1 MSASIVVCGSG
12 IVGLSAAL
20 AFARKGEPVTLVGP
34 RPAAPSLAQDEF
46 YPRVYAL
53 SPASQRFLASI
64 GVWDLMDPRR
74 LTSVQAMEIHGDG
87 NGLLNLNAWQTAQS
101 ELAWIVESSEI
112 ERVLVQAAQVM
123 GLHWVT
129 EKFASYTPGTL
140 TTERGTTLA
149 AELFIAAD
157 GAQSPLRAAAGLP
170 VDSRP
175 YGATALGA
183 HLDCSLPHQGTA
195 LQWFGA
201 DGVLALL
208 PMPDTTN
215 GPQVSMVWSLKED
228 IAQSLQAMSAQE
240 RASTLQARLAA
251 ATAGR
256 LGALTLRGAVHSFPL
271 SLDQSPLIGD
281 RVALAG
287 DAAHRV
293 HPLAGQGLNLG
304 LGDVQ
309 ALVDTVTSR
318 ESFRSPGDP
327 MVLRRYRRL
336 RAEPVLAMRLVT
348 DGLARL
354 FDIQHAP
361 VVWLR
366 NMGMNLAEKLP
377 FIKRQLISGA
387 SR

>member
-12 IVGLSAAL
+12 IVGLATAL
-20 AFARKGEPVTLVGP
+20 AFARKGEAVTLVGP
-34 RPAAPSLAQDEF
+34 RPTVQRLSQDEF
-46 YPRVYAL
+46 FARVYAL

-64 GVWDLMDPRR
+64 GVWDLMDARR

-87 NGLLNLNAWQTAQS
+87 DGLLNLNAWQSAQS

-112 ERVLVQAAQVM
+112 ERVLVQAAQVV
-123 GLHWVT
+123 GLRWIT
-129 EKFASYTPGTL
+129 EKFASYTSGAL
-140 TTERGTTLA
+140 TTDRGTTLE

-157 GAQSPLRAAAGLP
+157 GAQSPLRAAAGLT
-170 VDSRP
+170 VESRP
-175 YGATALGA
+175 YGATALVA
-183 HLDCSLPHQGTA
+183 HVNCSVPHQGTA
-195 LQWFGA
+195 LQWFGS
-201 DGVLALL
+201 DGVLAFL
-208 PMPDTTN
+208 PMPDTAL
-215 GPQVSMVWSLKED
+215 GPQVSMVWSLKEA
-228 IAQSLQAMSAQE
+228 IANEVLGMPAAQQASALQ
-240 RASTLQARLAA
+240 TRLAA

-256 LGALTLRGAVHSFPL
+256 LGALTLRSAVHGFPL
-271 SLDQSPLIGD
+271 TLNQSPMIGD
-281 RVALAG
+281 CLALAG
-287 DAAHRV
+287 DAAHRL

-309 ALVDTVTSR
+309 ALVDTVAAR

-336 RAEPVLAMRLVT
+336 RAEPVMAMRLVT

-354 FDIQHAP
+354 FDVQHAP

-377 FIKRQLISGA
+377 FIKRQLIAGA

>member
-1 MSASIVVCGSG
+1 MSASIVICGSG
-12 IVGLSAAL
+12 IVGLSTAL
-20 AFARKGEPVTLVGP
+20 AFARKGEAVTLVGP
-34 RPAAPSLAQDEF
+34 RPAAPTLAQDEF

-53 SPASQRFLASI
+53 SPTSQRFLTSI
-64 GVWDLMDPRR
+64 GVWGLMDARR
-74 LTSVQAMEIHGDG
+74 LTAVQAMEIHGDG
-87 NGLLNLNAWQTAQS
+87 NGLLNLNAWQSAQA

-129 EKFASYTPGTL
+129 EKFASYMPGTL
-140 TTERGTTLA
+140 TTERGTTLE

-157 GAQSPLRAAAGLP
+157 GAQSPLRAAAGLT

-175 YGATALGA
+175 YGATALVA
-183 HLDCSLPHQGTA
+183 HFDCSLPHQGTA

-208 PMPDTTN
+208 PMPDTTK
-215 GPQVSMVWSLKED
+215 GPQVSMVWSLKDE
-228 IAQSLQAMSAQE
+228 ISQSLQAMPSQE
-240 RASTLQARLAA
+240 RALALQTRLAA
-251 ATAGR
+251 VTAGR
-256 LGALTLRGAVHSFPL
+256 LGALTLRGAVHAFPL
-271 SLDQSPLIGD
+271 TLDQSPLIAD
-281 RVALAG
+281 RLALAG

-309 ALVDTVTSR
+309 ALVDTVATR

>member
-1 MSASIVVCGSG
+1 MQN
-12 IVGLSAAL
+12 LS
-20 AFARKGEPVTLVGP
+20 
-34 RPAAPSLAQDEF
+34 QDEF
-46 YPRVYAL
+46 FARVYAL

-64 GVWDLMDPRR
+64 GVWDLMDARR

-87 NGLLNLNAWQTAQS
+87 NGLLNLNAWQSAQS

-123 GLHWVT
+123 GLRWVT
-129 EKFASYTPGTL
+129 EKFASYAPGAL
-140 TTERGTTLA
+140 TTDRGTTLE

-157 GAQSPLRAAAGLP
+157 GAQSPLRAAAGLTAE
-170 VDSRP
+170 SRP
-175 YGATALGA
+175 YGATALVA
-183 HLDCSLPHQGTA
+183 HFNCKVPHQGTA
-195 LQWFGA
+195 LQWFGS

-208 PMPDTTN
+208 PMPDTAQ
-215 GPQVSMVWSLKED
+215 GPQVSMVWSLKEA
-228 IAQSLQAMSAQE
+228 IANEVLAMPAAQQASA
-240 RASTLQARLAA
+240 LHIRLAA

-256 LGALTLRGAVHSFPL
+256 LGALTLRSAVHGFPL
-271 SLDQSPLIGD
+271 TLNQSPIIGD
-281 RVALAG
+281 CLALAG
-287 DAAHRV
+287 DAAHRL

-309 ALVDTVTSR
+309 ALVDTVAAR

-336 RAEPVLAMRLVT
+336 RAEPVMAMRLVT

-377 FIKRQLISGA
+377 FIKRQLIAGA

>member
-12 IVGLSAAL
+12 IVGLSTAL
-20 AFARKGEPVTLVGP
+20 AFARKGEAVTLIGP
-34 RPAAPSLAQDEF
+34 RPTVPNLAQDEF
-46 YPRVYAL
+46 YARVYAL

-64 GVWDLMDPRR
+64 GVWDLMDARR
-74 LTSVQAMEIHGDG
+74 LTAVQAMEIHGDG
-87 NGLLNLNAWQTAQS
+87 DGLLNLNAWQSAQS

-129 EKFASYTPGTL
+129 EKFASYTPGAL
-140 TTERGTTLA
+140 ITERGTTLQ

-157 GAQSPLRAAAGLP
+157 GAQSPLRAAAGLT

-175 YGATALGA
+175 YGATALVA
-183 HLDCSLPHQGTA
+183 HFDCTVPHQGTA

-208 PMPDTTN
+208 PMPDTTT
-215 GPQVSMVWSLKED
+215 GPQVSMVWSLKEG
-228 IAQSLQAMSAQE
+228 IANALLAMNPQE
-240 RASTLQARLAA
+240 RAHELQARLAA
-251 ATAGR
+251 VTAAR
-256 LGALTLRGAVHSFPL
+256 LGVLSLRGTVHGFPLTLN
-271 SLDQSPLIGD
+271 QSPMIGD

-287 DAAHRV
+287 DAAHRL

-309 ALVDTVTSR
+309 CLVDTVAGR

>member
-12 IVGLSAAL
+12 VVGLSTAL

-123 GLHWVT
+123 GLRWVT

-157 GAQSPLRAAAGLP
+157 GAQSPLRAAAGLT
-170 VDSRP
+170 VDSRS
-175 YGATALGA
+175 YGATALVA

-256 LGALTLRGAVHSFPL
+256 LGVLTLRGAVYSFPL

>member
-12 IVGLSAAL
+12 IVGLATAL
-20 AFARKGEPVTLVGP
+20 AFARKGEAVTLVGP
-34 RPAAPSLAQDEF
+34 RPTVQRLSQDEF
-46 YPRVYAL
+46 FARVYAL

-64 GVWDLMDPRR
+64 GVWDLMDARR

-87 NGLLNLNAWQTAQS
+87 DGLLNLNAWQSAQS

-112 ERVLVQAAQVM
+112 ERVLVQAAQVV
-123 GLHWVT
+123 GLRWIT
-129 EKFASYTPGTL
+129 EKFASYTSGAL
-140 TTERGTTLA
+140 TTDRGTTLE

-157 GAQSPLRAAAGLP
+157 GAQSPLRAAAGLT
-170 VDSRP
+170 VESRP
-175 YGATALGA
+175 YGATALVA
-183 HLDCSLPHQGTA
+183 HVNCSVPHQGTA
-195 LQWFGA
+195 LQWFGS
-201 DGVLALL
+201 DGVLAFL
-208 PMPDTTN
+208 PMPDTAL
-215 GPQVSMVWSLKED
+215 GPQVSMVWSLKEA
-228 IAQSLQAMSAQE
+228 IANELLAMPAAQQASALQ
-240 RASTLQARLAA
+240 TRLAA

-256 LGALTLRGAVHSFPL
+256 LGALTLRSTVHGFPL
-271 SLDQSPLIGD
+271 TLNQSPMIGD
-281 RVALAG
+281 CLALAG
-287 DAAHRV
+287 DAAHRL

-309 ALVDTVTSR
+309 ALVDTVAAR

-336 RAEPVLAMRLVT
+336 RAEPVMAMRLVT

-361 VVWLR
+361 VVRLR

-377 FIKRQLISGA
+377 FIKRQLIAGA

>member
-12 IVGLSAAL
+12 VVGLSTAL

-123 GLHWVT
+123 GLRWVT

-157 GAQSPLRAAAGLP
+157 GAQSPLRAAAGLT
-170 VDSRP
+170 VDSRS
-175 YGATALGA
+175 YGATALVA

-256 LGALTLRGAVHSFPL
+256 LGVLTLRGAVHSFPL

>member
-12 IVGLSAAL
+12 IVGLATAL
-20 AFARKGEPVTLVGP
+20 AFARKGEAVTLVGP
-34 RPAAPSLAQDEF
+34 RPTVQNLSQDEF
-46 YPRVYAL
+46 FARVYAL

-64 GVWDLMDPRR
+64 GVWALIDARR

-87 NGLLNLNAWQTAQS
+87 NGLLNLNAWQSAQS

-123 GLHWVT
+123 GLRWVT
-129 EKFASYTPGTL
+129 EKFASYAPGAL
-140 TTERGTTLA
+140 TTDRGTTLE

-157 GAQSPLRAAAGLP
+157 GAQSPLRAAAGLT
-170 VDSRP
+170 VESRP
-175 YGATALGA
+175 YGSTALVA
-183 HLDCSLPHQGTA
+183 HFNCSVPHQGTA
-195 LQWFGA
+195 LQWFGSE
-201 DGVLALL
+201 GVLALL
-208 PMPDTTN
+208 PMPDTAQ
-215 GPQVSMVWSLKED
+215 GPQVSMVWSLKEA
-228 IAQSLQAMSAQE
+228 IANEVLAMPAAQQASALQ
-240 RASTLQARLAA
+240 TRLAA

-256 LGALTLRGAVHSFPL
+256 LGALTLRSAVHGFPL
-271 SLDQSPLIGD
+271 TLNQSPIIGD
-281 RVALAG
+281 CLALAG
-287 DAAHRV
+287 DAAHRL

-309 ALVDTVTSR
+309 ALVDTVAAR

-336 RAEPVLAMRLVT
+336 RAEPVMAMRLVT

-366 NMGMNLAEKLP
+366 NTGMNLAEKLP
-377 FIKRQLISGA
+377 FIKRQLIAGA

>member
-12 IVGLSAAL
+12 IVGLSTAL
-20 AFARKGEPVTLVGP
+20 AFSRRGEPVTLVGP

-64 GVWDLMDPRR
+64 GVWDLMDSRR
-74 LTSVQAMEIHGDG
+74 LTAVQAMEIHGDG

-123 GLHWVT
+123 GLRWVT

-157 GAQSPLRAAAGLP
+157 GAQSPLRAAAGLT

-175 YGATALGA
+175 YGATALVA

-228 IAQSLQAMSAQE
+228 IAQSLQAMSPQE

-251 ATAGR
+251 ATVGR
-256 LGALTLRGAVHSFPL
+256 LGTLTLRGAVHSFPL
-271 SLDQSPLIGD
+271 TLDQSPLIGD

>member
-12 IVGLSAAL
+12 IVGLATAV
-20 AFARKGEPVTLVGP
+20 AFARKGEAVTLVGP
-34 RPAAPSLAQDEF
+34 RPTVQSLSQDEF
-46 YPRVYAL
+46 FARVYAL

-64 GVWDLMDPRR
+64 GVWALIDARR

-87 NGLLNLNAWQTAQS
+87 NGLLNLNAWQSAQS

-112 ERVLVQAAQVM
+112 ERVLVQAAQVV
-123 GLHWVT
+123 GLRWIT
-129 EKFASYTPGTL
+129 EKFASYTSGAL
-140 TTERGTTLA
+140 TTDRGTTLE

-157 GAQSPLRAAAGLP
+157 GAQSPLRAAAGLT
-170 VDSRP
+170 VESRP
-175 YGATALGA
+175 YGATALVA
-183 HLDCSLPHQGTA
+183 HVNCSVPHQGTA
-195 LQWFGA
+195 LQWFGS
-201 DGVLALL
+201 DGVLAFL
-208 PMPDTTN
+208 PMPDTAL
-215 GPQVSMVWSLKED
+215 GPQVSMVWSLKEA
-228 IAQSLQAMSAQE
+228 IANELLAMPAAQQASALQ
-240 RASTLQARLAA
+240 TRLAA

-256 LGALTLRGAVHSFPL
+256 LGALTLRSAVHGFPL
-271 SLDQSPLIGD
+271 TLNQSPMIGD
-281 RVALAG
+281 CLALAG
-287 DAAHRV
+287 DAAHRL

-309 ALVDTVTSR
+309 ALVDTVAAR

-336 RAEPVLAMRLVT
+336 RAEPVMAMRLVT

-361 VVWLR
+361 VVRLR

-377 FIKRQLISGA
+377 FIKRQLIAGA

>member
-12 IVGLSAAL
+12 IVGLSTAL
-20 AFARKGEPVTLVGP
+20 AFARKGEAVTLVGP
-34 RPAAPSLAQDEF
+34 RPAVPTLAQDEF
-46 YPRVYAL
+46 FPRVYAL

-64 GVWDLMDPRR
+64 GVWDLMDARR

-87 NGLLNLNAWQTAQS
+87 NGLLNLNAWQSAQS

-157 GAQSPLRAAAGLP
+157 GAQSPLRAAAGLT

-175 YGATALGA
+175 YGATALVA

-240 RASTLQARLAA
+240 RASTLQVRLAA

>member
-12 IVGLSAAL
+12 IVGLATAV
-20 AFARKGEPVTLVGP
+20 AFARKGEAVTLVGP
-34 RPAAPSLAQDEF
+34 RPTVQSLSQDEF
-46 YPRVYAL
+46 FARVFAL

-64 GVWDLMDPRR
+64 GVWDLMDARR

-87 NGLLNLNAWQTAQS
+87 DGLLNLNAWQSAQS

-112 ERVLVQAAQVM
+112 ERVLVQAAQVV
-123 GLHWVT
+123 GLRWIT
-129 EKFASYTPGTL
+129 EKFASYTSGAL
-140 TTERGTTLA
+140 TTDRGTTLE

-157 GAQSPLRAAAGLP
+157 GAQSPLRAAAGLT
-170 VDSRP
+170 VESRP
-175 YGATALGA
+175 YGATALVA
-183 HLDCSLPHQGTA
+183 HVNCSVPHQGTA
-195 LQWFGA
+195 LQWFGS
-201 DGVLALL
+201 DGVLAFL
-208 PMPDTTN
+208 PMPDTAL
-215 GPQVSMVWSLKED
+215 GPQVSMVWSLKEA
-228 IAQSLQAMSAQE
+228 IANEVLAMPAAQQASALQ
-240 RASTLQARLAA
+240 TRLAA

-256 LGALTLRGAVHSFPL
+256 LGALTLRSAVHGFPL
-271 SLDQSPLIGD
+271 TLNQSPMIGD
-281 RVALAG
+281 CLALAG
-287 DAAHRV
+287 DAAHRL

-309 ALVDTVTSR
+309 ALVDTVAAR

-336 RAEPVLAMRLVT
+336 RAEPVMAMRLVT

-354 FDIQHAP
+354 FDVQHAP

-377 FIKRQLISGA
+377 FIKRQLIAGA

>member
-12 IVGLSAAL
+12 IVGLATAL
-20 AFARKGEPVTLVGP
+20 AFARKGEAVTLVGP
-34 RPAAPSLAQDEF
+34 RPAVHTFAQDEF

-64 GVWDLMDPRR
+64 GVWDLMDSRR

-87 NGLLNLNAWQTAQS
+87 NGLLNLNAWQSAQS

-123 GLHWVT
+123 GLHWIT
-129 EKFASYTPGTL
+129 EKFGSYTPGVL
-140 TTERGTTLA
+140 TTDRGTTFK

-157 GAQSPLRAAAGLP
+157 GAQSPLRAAAGLT
-170 VDSRP
+170 VDSRA
-175 YGATALGA
+175 YGATALVA
-183 HLDCSLPHQGTA
+183 HLDCSVPHQGTA

-208 PMPDTTN
+208 PMPDTTK
-215 GPQVSMVWSLKED
+215 GPQVSMVWSLKEEL
-228 IAQSLQAMSAQE
+228 ATKLLAMSEQD
-240 RASTLQARLAA
+240 RAVELQARLAA
-251 ATAGR
+251 VSAGR
-256 LGALTLRGAVHSFPL
+256 LGVLTLRGTVHGFPL
-271 SLDQSPLIGD
+271 TLDQSPMVGE
-281 RVALAG
+281 RVVLAG
-287 DAAHRV
+287 DAAHRL

-309 ALVDTVTSR
+309 GLVDTITGR
-318 ESFRSPGDP
+318 EPYRSPGDP

-377 FIKRQLISGA
+377 FIKRQLIAGA

>member
-12 IVGLSAAL
+12 IVGLATAV
-20 AFARKGEPVTLVGP
+20 AFARKGEAVTLVGP
-34 RPAAPSLAQDEF
+34 RPTVQSLSQDEF
-46 YPRVYAL
+46 FARVYAL

-64 GVWDLMDPRR
+64 GVWDLMDARR

-87 NGLLNLNAWQTAQS
+87 DGLLNLNAWQSAQS

-112 ERVLVQAAQVM
+112 ERVLVQAAQVV
-123 GLHWVT
+123 GLRWIT
-129 EKFASYTPGTL
+129 EKFASYTSGAL
-140 TTERGTTLA
+140 TTDRGTTLE

-157 GAQSPLRAAAGLP
+157 GAQSPLRAAAGLT
-170 VDSRP
+170 VESRP
-175 YGATALGA
+175 YGATALVA
-183 HLDCSLPHQGTA
+183 HVNCSVPHQGTA
-195 LQWFGA
+195 LQWFGS
-201 DGVLALL
+201 DGVLAFL
-208 PMPDTTN
+208 PMPDTAL
-215 GPQVSMVWSLKED
+215 GPQVSMVWSLKEA
-228 IAQSLQAMSAQE
+228 IANELLAMPAAQQASALQ
-240 RASTLQARLAA
+240 TRLAA

-256 LGALTLRGAVHSFPL
+256 LGALTLRSAVHGFPL
-271 SLDQSPLIGD
+271 TLNQSPMIGD
-281 RVALAG
+281 CLALAG
-287 DAAHRV
+287 DAAHRL

-309 ALVDTVTSR
+309 ALVDTVAAR

-336 RAEPVLAMRLVT
+336 RAEPVMAMRLVT

-361 VVWLR
+361 VVRLR

-377 FIKRQLISGA
+377 FIKRQLIAGA

>member
-1 MSASIVVCGSG
+1 VQT
-12 IVGLSAAL
+12 LS
-20 AFARKGEPVTLVGP
+20 
-34 RPAAPSLAQDEF
+34 QDEF
-46 YPRVYAL
+46 FARVYAL

-64 GVWDLMDPRR
+64 GVWALIDARR

-87 NGLLNLNAWQTAQS
+87 NGLLNLNAWQSAQS

-123 GLHWVT
+123 GLRWVT
-129 EKFASYTPGTL
+129 EKFASYAPGAL
-140 TTERGTTLA
+140 TTDRGTTLE

-157 GAQSPLRAAAGLP
+157 GAQSPLRAAAGLT
-170 VDSRP
+170 VESRP
-175 YGATALGA
+175 YGATALVA
-183 HLDCSLPHQGTA
+183 HFNCSVPHQGTA
-195 LQWFGA
+195 LQWFGSE
-201 DGVLALL
+201 GVLALL
-208 PMPDTTN
+208 PMPDTAQ
-215 GPQVSMVWSLKED
+215 GPQVSMVWSLKEA
-228 IAQSLQAMSAQE
+228 IANEVLAMPAAQQASALQ
-240 RASTLQARLAA
+240 TRLAA

-256 LGALTLRGAVHSFPL
+256 LGALTLRSAVHGFPL
-271 SLDQSPLIGD
+271 TLNQSPIIGD
-281 RVALAG
+281 CLALAG
-287 DAAHRV
+287 DAAHRL

-309 ALVDTVTSR
+309 ALVDTVAAR

-336 RAEPVLAMRLVT
+336 RAEPVMAMRLVT

-366 NMGMNLAEKLP
+366 NTGMNLAEKLP
-377 FIKRQLISGA
+377 FIKRQLIAGA

>member
-12 IVGLSAAL
+12 IVGLATAL
-20 AFARKGEPVTLVGP
+20 AFARKGEAVTLVGP
-34 RPAAPSLAQDEF
+34 RPTVQSLSQDEF
-46 YPRVYAL
+46 FARVYAL

-64 GVWDLMDPRR
+64 GVWDLMDARR

-87 NGLLNLNAWQTAQS
+87 DGLLNLNAWQSAQS

-112 ERVLVQAAQVM
+112 ERVLVQAAQVV
-123 GLHWVT
+123 GLRWIT
-129 EKFASYTPGTL
+129 EKFASYTSGAL
-140 TTERGTTLA
+140 TTDRGTTLE

-157 GAQSPLRAAAGLP
+157 GAQSPLRAAAGLT
-170 VDSRP
+170 VESRP
-175 YGATALGA
+175 YGATALVA
-183 HLDCSLPHQGTA
+183 HVNCSVPHQGTA
-195 LQWFGA
+195 LQWFGS
-201 DGVLALL
+201 DGVLAFL
-208 PMPDTTN
+208 PMPDTAL
-215 GPQVSMVWSLKED
+215 GPQVSMVWSLKEA
-228 IAQSLQAMSAQE
+228 IANEVLAMPAAQQASALQ
-240 RASTLQARLAA
+240 TRLAA

-256 LGALTLRGAVHSFPL
+256 LGALTLRSAVHGFPL
-271 SLDQSPLIGD
+271 TLNQSPMIGD
-281 RVALAG
+281 CLALAG
-287 DAAHRV
+287 DAAHRL

-309 ALVDTVTSR
+309 ALVDTVAAR

-336 RAEPVLAMRLVT
+336 RAEPVMAMRLVT

-361 VVWLR
+361 VVRLR

-377 FIKRQLISGA
+377 FIKRQLIAGA

>member
-12 IVGLSAAL
+12 IVGLATAV
-20 AFARKGEPVTLVGP
+20 AFARKGEAVTLVGP
-34 RPAAPSLAQDEF
+34 RPTVQSLSQDEF
-46 YPRVYAL
+46 FARVYAL

-64 GVWDLMDPRR
+64 GAWDLMDARR

-87 NGLLNLNAWQTAQS
+87 DGLLNLNAWQSAQS

-112 ERVLVQAAQVM
+112 ERVLVQAAQVV
-123 GLHWVT
+123 GLRWIT
-129 EKFASYTPGTL
+129 EKFASYTSGAL
-140 TTERGTTLA
+140 TTDRGTTLE

-157 GAQSPLRAAAGLP
+157 GAQSPLRAAAGLT
-170 VDSRP
+170 VESRP
-175 YGATALGA
+175 YGATALVA
-183 HLDCSLPHQGTA
+183 HVNCSVPHQGTA
-195 LQWFGA
+195 LQWFGS
-201 DGVLALL
+201 DGVLAFL
-208 PMPDTTN
+208 PMPDTAL
-215 GPQVSMVWSLKED
+215 GPQVSMVWSLKEA
-228 IAQSLQAMSAQE
+228 IANEVLAMPAAQQASALQ
-240 RASTLQARLAA
+240 TRLAA

-256 LGALTLRGAVHSFPL
+256 LGALTLRSAVHGFPL
-271 SLDQSPLIGD
+271 TLNQSPMIGD
-281 RVALAG
+281 CLALAG
-287 DAAHRV
+287 DAAHRL

-309 ALVDTVTSR
+309 ALVDTVAAR

-336 RAEPVLAMRLVT
+336 RAEPVMAMRLVT

-354 FDIQHAP
+354 FDVQHAP

-377 FIKRQLISGA
+377 FIKRQLIAGA